1 MSNTSASSKRSPLKF
16 FLLVFVL
23 SLPLSVLGAFVG
35 GKGLPMNMRVIELVG
50 AFVPLM
56 SALILV
62 YREEK
67 FGGVRRLLKRVFDY
81 KRIKPRIWYVPIVF
95 LMPLLMLLI
104 YGVMRLMGLPLPAK
118 VHIPFLTIPILF
130 VLFLLLAI
138 GEEVGWMGYAVDP
151 MQDRWSALTV
161 SLILGSIWAV
171 WEFPSQ
177 IQMGTTPTLM
187 AWAFLGS
194 VGMRILLVWLYNNTE
209 KSILAAILFHAIAN
223 TSRASF
229 PNGGSHWDPA
239 VGYSI
244 VAITA
249 VIVTFLWGSKTLARY
264 RYAVRL
270 PLIPRDNREGEVE
283 TELSPTHRR

>member
-1 MSNTSASSKRSPLKF
+1 MSNTSASSKRSPLRF

-23 SLPLSVLGAFVG
+23 SLPLWVLGAFVG

-50 AFVPLM
+50 AFVPLIV
-56 SALILV
+56 ALILV

-67 FGGVRRLLKRVFDY
+67 FGGVRMLLKRVFDY
-81 KRIKPRIWYVPIVF
+81 KRIKPRIWYVSIVF
-95 LMPLLMLLI
+95 LMPILVLLI
-104 YGVMRLMGLPLPAK
+104 YGVMRLMGLPLPAE

-130 VLFLLLAI
+130 VLFFLLAV
-138 GEEVGWMGYAVDP
+138 GEETGWMGYAVDP
-151 MQDRWSALTV
+151 MQDRWSALTA

-177 IQMGTTPTLM
+177 IQMGTTPTLL

-249 VIVTFLWGSKTLARY
+249 MIVTFLWGSKTLARY

-270 PLIPRDNREGEVE
+270 PLMARDNREGEVE
-283 TELSPTHRR
+283 TELSHTHRR